1 MAKKISA
8 KALASLYP
16 STQWRTRNVI
26 NSAVTKVQKAYD
38 EEFQRLQSL
47 QQTYQSV
54 MKFGNI
60 AGEAYGS
67 FRKAK
72 MAGYEGNMFNYGAET
87 AEVQGV
93 WEDKY
98 KTYNKQV
105 MDETN
110 NELTLDKLYRN
121 LKKSD
126 KGNTVKNLAEQFK
139 VSEESVDEKT
149 GVSTSSGISDLVDYY
164 TKGGKPETPEF
175 VSLETKDGKKI
186 DVPYDV
192 AQSLRGRKRYA
203 KYLTYRQ
210 DEEGKGNEPKSWED
224 FDKDKDWKNVK
235 ASSLI
240 GDLEELISKK
250 VGEFN
255 KLFEKKEKKPEE
267 DKESKSSGLLG
278 MSNQTEDKEF
288 DKFGTNPKTGE
299 QDKYRIDEDGTI
311 VWQNDTDDEVV
322 EDEVVDEETVLT
334 DEDEEDYS
342 IPEVPEKGKYGAY
355 GYDIIEEKHE
365 YNPSKYYVT
374 PRRGWMSE
382 YEMWDYDELLDD
394 KDALNK
400 SYWLGLDDIDL
411 PRKKFKTL
419 EEAQQFME
427 NELNLINKGGKWIDN
442 PETKTTSQLNDE
454 YWNNQSNIFGK
465 KDYNFENP
473 DNKLAFMD
481 ETMNMTTQ
489 EKMDA
494 LNKNQDEAP
503 TLEEMYATIDDTTK
517 TISDSG
523 LNLGNFWNR
532 RT

>member
-47 QQTYQSV
+47 QQTYQSI

-72 MAGYEGNMFNYGAET
+72 MAGYEGNMFNYGTET

-149 GVSTSSGISDLVDYY
+149 GVSTSSGISDLIDYY
-164 TKGGKPETPEF
+164 NVAGDDMTVEQWLGPLAPSEPASETPETPEF
-175 VSLETKDGKKI
+175 VSLETKDGEKI

-267 DKESKSSGLLG
+267 DKESKGSGLLG
-278 MSNQTEDKEF
+278 MSNQTAD
-288 DKFGTNPKTGE
+288 
-299 QDKYRIDEDGTI
+299 
-311 VWQNDTDDEVV
+311 DTEDEVV

-342 IPEVPEKGKYGAY
+342 IPEVPEEGKYGAY

-365 YNPSKYYVT
+365 YKPSKYYVT

-400 SYWLGLDDIDL
+400 RYWLGLDNIDL

-442 PETKTTSQLNDE
+442 PEPKTTSQLNDE

-473 DNKLAFMD
+473 DDKLAFMN

-494 LNKNQDEAP
+494 LNKDQDEAP